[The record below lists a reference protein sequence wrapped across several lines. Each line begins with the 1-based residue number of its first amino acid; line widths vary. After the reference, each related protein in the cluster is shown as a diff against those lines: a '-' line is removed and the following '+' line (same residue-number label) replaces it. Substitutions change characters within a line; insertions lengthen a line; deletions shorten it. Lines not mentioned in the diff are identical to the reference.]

1 MPKARPLCRLW
12 WLVGCFFFPWRRV
25 ARSADAAAVAEAQC
39 RRRPRFE
46 CGGSVGVYCGGSLNH
61 LRLILSVFILLG
73 GGLFRLIFVS
83 LGWSLQRGEW
93 GLVVA
98 RKSVDRCFM
107 LKGEVRLR
115 MLWWVVVEVQAR
127 SPHRHSRTVTKLDG
141 GVVVVNSLWV
151 KGVAARPC
159 RGYCATCVWLLRD
172 LIVVVARS

>member
-46 CGGSVGVYCGGSLNH
+46 CGGSVGVYCGGFLNH
-61 LRLILSVFILLG
+61 FSLILSVFILLG
-73 GGLFRLIFVS
+73 GGLSRLIFVS

-98 RKSVDRCFM
+98 KKSVDKRYKFH
-107 LKGEVRLR
+107 GEVRLR
-115 MLWWVVVEVQAR
+115 VLRWVVVEVQ
-127 SPHRHSRTVTKLDG
+127 SPSPQRHSRTVTKLDD

-151 KGVAARPC
+151 KGGTARPC
-159 RGYCATCVWLLRD
+159 RGYCATLSWL
-172 LIVVVARS
+172 